1 MRGTKALFI
10 AGGIGITPLRAM
22 IEERQP
28 RQRDLVLLYR
38 ASSWQDV
45 VFGHELEAL
54 GRVPGTSVRFLVGR
68 RGTPE
73 MPVDPL
79 DAQWLLYLVPDIR
92 ERDVFYCGSGSFM
105 DHVAESLKTLHIPRR
120 QTHAERFS

>member
-1 MRGTKALFI
+1 M
-10 AGGIGITPLRAM
+10 
-22 IEERQP
+22 
-28 RQRDLVLLYR
+28 LLYR

-68 RGTPE
+68 RGSAE

-79 DAQWLLYLVPDIR
+79 DAKWLLHLVPDIAD
-92 ERDVFYCGSGSFM
+92 RDIFYCGSGSFM
-105 DHVAESLKTLHIPRR
+105 DHVTESLRTLRIPRG
-120 QTHAERFS
+120 QMHAERFS

>member
-1 MRGTKALFI
+1 
-10 AGGIGITPLRAM
+10 M

-68 RGTPE
+68 RGSAE

-79 DAQWLLYLVPDIR
+79 DAQWLLHLVPDIA
-92 ERDVFYCGSGSFM
+92 ERDIFYCGSDRSWTTSPRASGPC
-105 DHVAESLKTLHIPRR
+105 DIPRG
-120 QTHAERFS
+120 QIHAERFS